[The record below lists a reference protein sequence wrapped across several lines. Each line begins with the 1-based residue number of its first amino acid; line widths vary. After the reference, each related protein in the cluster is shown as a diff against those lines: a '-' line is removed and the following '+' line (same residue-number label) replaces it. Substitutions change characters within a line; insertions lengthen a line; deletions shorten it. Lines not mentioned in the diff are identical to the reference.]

1 MPGDGYAEV
10 WVKMEAANPTG
21 SYKDRMALAM
31 IEAAETDGRLRP
43 GQLVVEY
50 TGGSTGSSLAFV
62 CAVKGYPLRIVL
74 SDAFSEEKI
83 RTGHRPC
90 RAGGGP
96 ALARFV
102 IYFGGS
108 AVAGIIGWMTI
119 FATIIWPK
127 MKQQPRVQQLKT
139 LTAIH
144 FFRYFATTLLIAGLV
159 SRKLPSG
166 FADPAAFGDLIS
178 LGLAYIAFIGLQRS
192 TTEKATAVSG
202 VDLQHCRRGRP
213 ASGHGPGARAHS

>member
-1 MPGDGYAEV
+1 MD
-10 WVKMEAANPTG
+10 
-21 SYKDRMALAM
+21 L
-31 IEAAETDGRLRP
+31 
-43 GQLVVEY
+43 
-50 TGGSTGSSLAFV
+50 
-62 CAVKGYPLRIVL
+62 
-74 SDAFSEEKI
+74 
-83 RTGHRPC
+83 
-90 RAGGGP
+90 
-96 ALARFV
+96 

-108 AVAGIIGWMTI
+108 AAAGTIGWATI

-127 MKQQPRVQQLKT
+127 LKRQPRVQQLKT

-192 TTEKATAVSG
+192 RVEGPLLLSVWIFNIVGAADLLLAMVLGPALIRDPGDFGLAYIVPTVYVPLLLVSHFYALKVISQRSLGTEAANA
-202 VDLQHCRRGRP
+202 R
-213 ASGHGPGARAHS
+213 PGARVPA